1 MTRSQLDASRASHH
15 SRAEGMLRQAHALG
29 LGQGPHG
36 AVEVS
41 RASEVEQGAGKLT
54 VRHHD
59 DVKPAV
65 TLGLP
70 REATHP
76 QVLLLITVVLLTH
89 QVICKEAWGERT
101 GREEL
106 NGRD

>member
-1 MTRSQLDASRASHH
+1 
-15 SRAEGMLRQAHALG
+15 MLGEAHAFG

-41 RASEVEQGAGKLT
+41 RAGEVEQSAGKLA

-65 TLGLP
+65 TLGRP
-70 REATHP
+70 RETAHP
-76 QVLLLITVVLLTH
+76 QVLLLITIVLLTH
-89 QVICKEAWGERT
+89 QVIRKEAWGERT
-101 GREEL
+101 GRS
-106 NGRD
+106 